1 MSESLNRRMR
11 RELVAGAGLVMPGAG
26 NAMTARLI
34 AATGHRVLMVSGAAV
49 ANTFLGMPDIGLV
62 SVTELAA
69 HVAAVREAVDIPILA
84 DADTGFGNAANVQR
98 TVRALES
105 AGAAAVQI
113 EDQGFPKRCGH
124 MAGKTVIPLAE
135 AAGKV
140 RAAVAARRSR
150 ETLVSARTD
159 ALSVEG
165 VDSAL
170 ARAHAYAEAGAD
182 LLFVECPLDG
192 ALLARIAEEL
202 AAVRPLVV
210 NMVEAGAPSPLAAR
224 DLGAMGYRVI
234 LFPVALARAA
244 AAAQAAMLE
253 TIARDGHIGGGPA
266 VMAWDALHDRLD
278 LPALLAAGRTY
289 GDDA

>member
-1 MSESLNRRMR
+1 MSLRARLASGPPLAAPGVADALAARLAAQAGF
-11 RELVAGAGLVMPGAG
+11 ELLFLSGAGLSW
-26 NAMTARLI
+26 TQ
-34 AATGHRVLMVSGAAV
+34 
-49 ANTFLGMPDIGLV
+49 LGQPDIGLV
-62 SVTELAA
+62 TLTELTRAVERITDA
-69 HVAAVREAVDIPILA
+69 AAVPLLA

-98 TVRALES
+98 SVRALEA
-105 AGAAAVQI
+105 AGAAAIQI

-140 RAAVAARRSR
+140 RAAVAARRSAD
-150 ETLVSARTD
+150 TLISARTD

-165 VDSAL
+165 VDAAL

-182 LLFVECPLDG
+182 LLFVEAPLDA
-192 ALLARIAEEL
+192 ALLARIAGEL
-202 AAVRPLVV
+202 AMVRPLVV
-210 NMVEAGAPSPLAAR
+210 NMVEAGAPSPLTAR
-224 DLGAMGYRVI
+224 DLGAMGYRVV

-244 AAAQAAMLE
+244 AAAEAALLE

-289 GDDA
+289 GDDS